1 MGHKSSSPWTNLSHA
16 DIQRLITFFDPAKNS
31 ELNKLQTDGCYHLWN
46 TLCDDGLRFAY
57 LADEVGMGK
66 TYQALGVLGVLHY
79 LKPSARVIIICPGKE
94 MQKQWSS
101 DWHSFFQ
108 EKYCPAGMDGQLK
121 SRRINANG
129 VPSFES
135 SVQPLLCDNLAQF
148 AASLVAAKQSA
159 YLLRYP
165 SFSLPLRV
173 FDWAEYRKNREALVQ
188 VKELIAEFRKVMED
202 IGFPLEEKDFAPYSS
217 DSCERLP
224 LGEASRVFL
233 SIHARCIARLV
244 NVFAPDLVIWDEAQY
259 LRTDASRN
267 DCMRT
272 IFGGLHRQGCRHLF
286 LSATPAHRDVS
297 DIDQLNYLLS
307 NSHEQ
312 KGRLIQVQQDDG
324 ISDSFRASVSRWM
337 VRRERSF
344 NGQGKLQYRDFHEE
358 PVDMFAKEQSP
369 LYALTFATMQKHLVK
384 MLDGQNNK
392 FRMGEISCHESA
404 RASIEAILPNNQG
417 AAEEG
422 VSAPN
427 NILEESSKRN
437 ATEPID
443 ESHLRR
449 LGNRFKELQTI
460 VPIEM
465 RRDLPHAKVD
475 HVVVELADRCLKN
488 GSATKELVFV
498 RRVATVDELA
508 DGLLREFQQV
518 LNQRIDALGKES
530 NKTFEDY
537 WGLPPHTDDGD
548 GNDADENETSEPTDS
563 LGPVNEL
570 PYLKALSAVKGK
582 LGRLTIYRN
591 SLGKPETST
600 IRFLLV
606 PQAEMT
612 FEDQDAWQRFLRA
625 LEITNEAYSD
635 FRNDSNKEL
644 LLRRCLAHSLR
655 FTDILVD
662 LDFLRQDDRLGYV
675 KRWVDMLSTPPSNL
689 ADYFSN
695 TRKKLRGW
703 FEHFDTIVNKCFKGS
718 GPHNSYLEIAE
729 RVATYFRGLSPV
741 ARRSGRRTDE
751 NAVIQF
757 KFPVSPN
764 VLICTD
770 VLREGVNLHL
780 FCERVSHYGI
790 AWNSGDLEQR
800 IGRVER
806 ADSLFE
812 RKILDNPEHKLH
824 VGFPYLARTLDER
837 QVKKAIR
844 RKRDIDGL
852 FSIIPPRESGE
863 CDDSLE
869 EFSVASA
876 ITQGFEPLLPPMD
889 EWPSKGEAWP
899 DHNRKELQMWDSVL
913 NHTHTIIQSTTSK
926 LDLQGFEYSCCRMLG
941 ELKLLVIEWVKLS
954 GSTASPS
961 WLACDRLIFD
971 TFERKKQWKAIRSLY
986 LPIDHALTEETVK
999 NFWQNVE
1006 AGVGNTSA
1014 DSEHRGFTYCGLRN
1028 THIQEHKIEH
1038 PVEPAQERSQISY
1051 RYRWGTGHAIA
1062 SIVGEIDEDYFSAE
1076 KAKALAIEI
1085 NKSLSLGCATLQNNR
1100 LMLLFPQV
1108 GGFVW
1113 DINRNS
1119 HISGMLAH
1127 WADRRQWILMNGADD
1142 ENDFHSLPVSGISEM
1157 NTSQAINILSSLRKW
1172 CEDLNQAINAECS
1185 HMLEWRLTNLDRLMS
1200 TRMMSAA
1207 SPFVSIP
1214 GFGKFQIAYSVTGL
1228 NTPEEEKSVVFFLA
1242 AKPANLRVVAN
1253 DMDDIWRCLSGSKDY
1268 ESWLTD
1274 DYFVEI
1280 NERHF
1285 HYAYANHHDGRQYRR
1300 LRLEIPAS
1308 NLESYSDRDNWL
1320 QFITKLATYQLFN
1333 DVFQY
1338 NSARSKMEQY
1348 LAST

>member
-1 MGHKSSSPWTNLSHA
+1 MGHKSSPPWINLSRD
-16 DIQRLITFFDPAKNS
+16 DIQRLIKFFDPAKNS
-31 ELNKLQTDGCYHLWN
+31 DLNELQTQGCYRLWN

-79 LKPSARVIIICPGKE
+79 LKPNAKVIIICPGKE

-108 EKYCPAGMDGQLK
+108 EKYCPEGMDGQLK

-129 VPSFES
+129 VPNFES

-173 FDWAEYRKNREALVQ
+173 FDWAEYRKNREAKVQ
-188 VKELIAEFRKVMED
+188 VKDLIAEFRKVMED
-202 IGFPLEEKDFAPYSS
+202 IGFPIEEKDLAPLCS
-217 DSCERLP
+217 DSCERLS
-224 LGEASRVFL
+224 LSEASKVFL

-259 LRTDASRN
+259 LRTDATRN

-272 IFGGLHRQGCRHLF
+272 IFGGLHRRGCRHLF

-312 KGRLIQVQQDDG
+312 KGNLIQVKQEDG
-324 ISDSFRASVSRWM
+324 ISDAFRASVSRWM
-337 VRRERSF
+337 VRRERSLK
-344 NGQGKLQYRDFHEE
+344 GQGKLQYRDFHEE
-358 PVDMFAKEQSP
+358 PVDMFAHEQSP
-369 LYALTFATMQKHLVK
+369 LYALTFATMQKHLVQI
-384 MLDGQNNK
+384 LDGQNNK

-417 AAEEG
+417 TSEEG

-437 ATEPID
+437 APEPID

-449 LGNRFKELQTI
+449 LGSRFKELQAI
-460 VPIEM
+460 GPLEL

-475 HVVVELADRCLKN
+475 HVVADLADRCLAK
-488 GSATKELVFV
+488 GTSTKELVFV

-508 DGLLREFQQV
+508 DGLLREFQQI
-518 LNQRIDALGKES
+518 LNQRIGAFGEDPK
-530 NKTFEDY
+530 DY
-537 WGLPPHTDDGD
+537 WGSAPEKEDGD
-548 GNDADENETSEPTDS
+548 GNDTDVNETGEPTDS
-563 LGPVNEL
+563 LGPIGEL

-606 PQAEMT
+606 PKVEMT
-612 FEDQDAWQRFLRA
+612 DDDKATWHRFLKA
-625 LEITNEAYSD
+625 LQINDESYAA
-635 FRNDSNKEL
+635 FKADSNKEL

-655 FTDILVD
+655 FSDILVD
-662 LDFLRQDDRLGYV
+662 LDLLRREDRVGYIS
-675 KRWVDMLSTPPSNL
+675 RWLEMLSNPPSEL
-689 ADYFSN
+689 AEYFSN
-695 TRKKLRGW
+695 TRQKLCGW
-703 FEHFDTIVNKCFKGS
+703 IDHFDTIVNKCFKGS

-751 NAVIQF
+751 NVVIQF

-800 IGRVER
+800 IGRIER

-812 RKILDNPEHKLH
+812 RNIQTNPEHKLH

-863 CDDSLE
+863 CDDSREDL
-869 EFSVASA
+869 SAASA
-876 ITQGFEPLLPPMD
+876 LTQGFVPLLPPME
-889 EWPSKGEAWP
+889 EWTSKGKGWP
-899 DHNRKELQMWDSVL
+899 DDNKRQLETWDSVL
-913 NHTHTIIQSTTSK
+913 EHAHKIVQKMSCR
-926 LDLQGFEYSCCRMLG
+926 LDLQGFKYSCCRMLG
-941 ELKLLVIEWVKLS
+941 ELKLLVIEWSRLS
-954 GSTASPS
+954 GSSASPS
-961 WLACDRLIFD
+961 WLPCDRLVFD

-986 LPIDHALTEETVK
+986 VPIDHTLTEETVE
-999 NFWQNVE
+999 NFWHNVD
-1006 AGVGNTSA
+1006 AGISSTSA
-1014 DSEHRGFTYCGLRN
+1014 DSEHQGFTYCGLRN
-1028 THIQEHKIEH
+1028 THIREHEIEH
-1038 PVEPAQERSQISY
+1038 PVEPGQVRSQISY
-1051 RYRWGTGHAIA
+1051 RCRWGTGHAIA
-1062 SIVGEIDEDYFSAE
+1062 SIVGEIDEMNFSTETPAS
-1076 KAKALAIEI
+1076 LASEI
-1085 NKSLSLGCATLQNNR
+1085 NKSLPLGCATLQDNS

-1108 GGFVW
+1108 SGPVW
-1113 DINRNS
+1113 DSNRNAR
-1119 HISGMLAH
+1119 ISGLLAH
-1127 WADRRQWILMNGADD
+1127 WADRRQWALMNGADD
-1142 ENDFHSLPVSGISEM
+1142 EDYFHSLPVSGISEM
-1157 NTSQAINILSSLRKW
+1157 NTSQAINILLSLRKW
-1172 CEDLNQAINAECS
+1172 CEELNQAINVECG
-1185 HMLEWRLTNLDRLMS
+1185 HMLEWRLTTSDRLMS
-1200 TRMMSAA
+1200 TQIMSAA
-1207 SPFVSIP
+1207 SSIVP
-1214 GFGKFQIAYSVTGL
+1214 IVGLGKFQIAYSVTGL
-1228 NTPEEEKSVVFFLA
+1228 NNPEEEKNVVFFLA
-1242 AKPANLRVVAN
+1242 AKPANIRVVAN

-1268 ESWLTD
+1268 ESWLPD

-1300 LRLEIPAS
+1300 LKLEIPAS
-1308 NLESYSDRDNWL
+1308 YLESYSDRDNWL
-1320 QFITKLATYQLFN
+1320 QFITKLATAQLFN

-1348 LAST
+1348 LASS

>member
-1 MGHKSSSPWTNLSHA
+1 MGHKSSSPWTNLSRE
-16 DIQRLITFFDPAKNS
+16 DIQRLITFFDPTKNP
-31 ELNKLQTDGCYHLWN
+31 ELNEVQTEGCYRLWN

-79 LKPSARVIIICPGKE
+79 LKPNARVIIICPGKE

-108 EKYCPAGMDGQLK
+108 EKYCPAGMDGHLK

-173 FDWAEYRKNREALVQ
+173 FDWADYRNDREAMVQ
-188 VKELIAEFRKVMED
+188 VKDLITEFSNVMAN
-202 IGFPLEEKDFAPYSS
+202 IGFPLEHKDFAPLSV

-224 LGEASRVFL
+224 LSEASKIFL

-259 LRTDASRN
+259 LRTDATRN

-297 DIDQLNYLLS
+297 DIDQLNYLLG

-312 KGRLIQVQQDDG
+312 KGHLIQVQQEDG
-324 ISDSFRASVSRWM
+324 VSNAFRASVSRWM

-344 NGQGKLQYRDFHEE
+344 NGRGKLQYRDFHEE
-358 PVDMFAKEQSP
+358 PVDMFGQEQSP
-369 LYALTFATMQKHLVK
+369 LYALTFAAMQKHLVQ

-417 AAEEG
+417 AAEGE

-437 ATEPID
+437 APEPID
-443 ESHLRR
+443 ESHIRK
-449 LGNRFKELQTI
+449 LGNSFKELQTI
-460 VPIEM
+460 VPLEM

-475 HVVVELADRCLKN
+475 HVVVDLADRCLIN

-508 DGLLREFQQV
+508 DGLLREFQQI
-518 LNQRIDALGKES
+518 LNQRIGAFGK
-530 NKTFEDY
+530 KPEDY
-537 WGLPPHTDDGD
+537 WGLQPQAEDGD
-548 GNDADENETSEPTDS
+548 GNDADENETSESTDS
-563 LGPVNEL
+563 LGPISEL
-570 PYLKALSAVKGK
+570 PYFKALSAVKGK

-612 FEDQDAWQRFLRA
+612 FEEKATWQRFLRA
-625 LEITNEAYSD
+625 LEITDEAYAD
-635 FRNDSNKEL
+635 FRKDSNKEL

-662 LDFLRQDDRLGYV
+662 LDLLRQDDRLGYV
-675 KRWVDMLSTPPSNL
+675 KRWLDMLTTPPSNL
-689 ADYFSN
+689 AKYFSN
-695 TRKKLRGW
+695 TRQKLRGW

-812 RKILDNPEHKLH
+812 RKILNNPEHKLH

-863 CDDSLE
+863 CDDSKE
-869 EFSVASA
+869 EHSVASA

-889 EWPSKGEAWP
+889 EWPSKGETWP
-899 DHNRKELQMWDSVL
+899 DHNRKELQMWDFVL
-913 NHTHTIIQSTTSK
+913 DHAHTIVQSMSCR
-926 LDLQGFEYSCCRMLG
+926 LDMQGFEYSCCRMLG
-941 ELKLLVIEWVKLS
+941 ELKLLVIEWVRLS
-954 GSTASPS
+954 GSSASPS
-961 WLACDRLIFD
+961 WQPCDRLVFD

-986 LPIDHALTEETVK
+986 VPIDHTLTEETVEK
-999 NFWQNVE
+999 FWHNVD
-1006 AGVGNTSA
+1006 AGIASTSA
-1014 DSEHRGFTYCGLRN
+1014 DSEHHGFTYCGLRN
-1028 THIQEHKIEH
+1028 THIREHEIEH
-1038 PVEPAQERSQISY
+1038 PVEPEQVRSQISY
-1051 RYRWGTGHAIA
+1051 RCRWGTGHAVA
-1062 SIVGEIDEDYFSAE
+1062 SIVGEIDEKNFPAGTAE
-1076 KAKALAIEI
+1076 ALANEI
-1085 NKSLSLGCATLQNNR
+1085 NKSLSLGCATIQDNR

-1108 GGFVW
+1108 AGPVW
-1113 DINRNS
+1113 DSTQNA
-1119 HISGMLAH
+1119 HISEMLAH
-1127 WADRRQWILMNGADD
+1127 WADRHQWVLMNGSDD
-1142 ENDFHSLPVSGISEM
+1142 EDSLHSLPVSGISEM

-1172 CEDLNQAINAECS
+1172 CEEFNQAINAECG
-1185 HMLEWRLTNLDRLMS
+1185 HMLEWRLTKFDRLMS

-1207 SPFVSIP
+1207 SPFVPIP
-1214 GFGKFQIAYSVTGL
+1214 GLGKFQIAYSVTGL
-1228 NTPEEEKSVVFFLA
+1228 DTPNEEKNVVFFLA
-1242 AKPANLRVVAN
+1242 AKPANVRVVAN
-1253 DMDDIWRCLSGSKDY
+1253 DMDDIWHCLSGIKDY
-1268 ESWLTD
+1268 ESWLPD

-1285 HYAYANHHDGRQYRR
+1285 HYAYANHHDGMQFRR
-1300 LRLEIPAS
+1300 LRLAIPAS
-1308 NLESYSDRDNWL
+1308 NLESYSDRGNWL
-1320 QFITKLATYQLFN
+1320 QFITKLASAQLLN

>member
-1 MGHKSSSPWTNLSHA
+1 MGHKSLSPWSNLGRE
-16 DIQRLITFFDPAKNS
+16 DIQRLVTFFDPAKNS
-31 ELNKLQTDGCYHLWN
+31 KLNELQTEGCYRLWN

-108 EKYCPAGMDGQLK
+108 EKYCPGGMDGQLK

-173 FDWAEYRKNREALVQ
+173 FDWAEYRNNREAMVQ
-188 VKELIAEFRKVMED
+188 VKDLIKEFSNVMAD
-202 IGFPLEEKDFAPYSS
+202 IGFPLEEKDFAPLSS

-259 LRTDASRN
+259 LRTDATRN

-272 IFGGLHRQGCRHLF
+272 IFGGLHRRGCRHLF

-297 DIDQLNYLLS
+297 DIDQLNYLLGD
-307 NSHEQ
+307 SHEQ
-312 KGRLIQVQQDDG
+312 KGNLIQVQQEDG
-324 ISDSFRASVSRWM
+324 ISDAFRASVSPWM

-358 PVDMFAKEQSP
+358 AVDMFAHEQSP
-369 LYALTFATMQKHLVK
+369 LYALTFATMQKHLVQ
-384 MLDGQNNK
+384 LLGGQNNK

-427 NILEESSKRN
+427 SILEESSKRN
-437 ATEPID
+437 APEPID

-449 LGNRFKELQTI
+449 LGSRFKELQAI
-460 VPIEM
+460 GPLEL

-475 HVVVELADRCLKN
+475 HVVADLADRCLAN
-488 GSATKELVFV
+488 GTSTKELVFV

-508 DGLLREFQQV
+508 DGLLREFQQI
-518 LNQRIDALGKES
+518 LNQRIGAFGEDPK
-530 NKTFEDY
+530 DY
-537 WGLPPHTDDGD
+537 WGSAPEKEDGD
-548 GNDADENETSEPTDS
+548 GNDTDVNETGEPTDS
-563 LGPVNEL
+563 LGPIGEL

-606 PQAEMT
+606 PEEEMT
-612 FEDQDAWQRFLRA
+612 DEDKATWQRFLKA
-625 LEITNEAYSD
+625 LQISDEAYAA
-635 FRNDSNKEL
+635 FLADSNKDL

-662 LDFLRQDDRLGYV
+662 LDLLRRKDRLGYV
-675 KRWVDMLSTPPSNL
+675 SRWLDTLINPPSEL
-689 ADYFSN
+689 AEYFSN
-695 TRKKLRGW
+695 TRQKLRGW
-703 FEHFDTIVNKCFKGS
+703 IDHFDTIVNKCFKGS
-718 GPHNSYLEIAE
+718 GPHNSYIEIAE

-751 NAVIQF
+751 NVVIQF

-780 FCERVSHYGI
+780 FCERISHYGI

-844 RKRDIDGL
+844 RKREIDGL
-852 FSIIPPRESGE
+852 FSVIPPRESGE
-863 CDDSLE
+863 CDDAKEDLSAA
-869 EFSVASA
+869 SVL
-876 ITQGFEPLLPPMD
+876 TQGFEPLLPPIGEWASKGK
-889 EWPSKGEAWP
+889 EWP
-899 DHNRKELQMWDSVL
+899 DYNRRQLETWDSVL
-913 NHTHTIIQSTTSK
+913 DHAHTIVQSMSCR
-926 LDLQGFEYSCCRMLG
+926 LDLQGFEYSCCRMSG
-941 ELKLLVIEWVKLS
+941 ELKMLVIEWVRLS
-954 GSTASPS
+954 GSCASPS
-961 WLACDRLIFD
+961 WLPCDRLVFD
-971 TFERKKQWKAIRSLY
+971 TFERKKQWKAVRSLY
-986 LPIDHALTEETVK
+986 VPIKHTLTEETVES
-999 NFWQNVE
+999 FWQNVD
-1006 AGVGNTSA
+1006 AGIASTSA
-1014 DSEHRGFTYCGLRN
+1014 DSEHYGFNYCGLRN
-1028 THIQEHKIEH
+1028 THIREHEIEH
-1038 PVEPAQERSQISY
+1038 PVDPEQVRSQVSY
-1051 RYRWGTGHAIA
+1051 CCRWGTGHAVA
-1062 SIVGEIDEDYFSAE
+1062 SIVCEIDEENFSAE
-1076 KAKALAIEI
+1076 IAETLASEI
-1085 NKSLSLGCATLQNNR
+1085 NKSLPVGCATLQDKH
-1100 LMLLFPQV
+1100 LMLVFPQV
-1108 GGFVW
+1108 TGPVW
-1113 DINRNS
+1113 DSEPNT

-1127 WADRRQWILMNGADD
+1127 WADRRQWVLMNGADD
-1142 ENDFHSLPVSGISEM
+1142 EDYFHSLPVSGISEM
-1157 NTSQAINILSSLRKW
+1157 NASQAINILSSLRKW
-1172 CEDLNQAINAECS
+1172 CEELNQAINTECG
-1185 HMLEWRLTNLDRLMS
+1185 HVLRWRLTNFDRFIS
-1200 TRMMSAA
+1200 NRVMSAA
-1207 SPFVSIP
+1207 SPVVPIP
-1214 GFGKFQIAYSVTGL
+1214 GLGKFQVAYSVTGL
-1228 NTPEEEKSVVFFLA
+1228 DTPEEEKIVVFYLA
-1242 AKPANLRVVAN
+1242 AKPAKVRVVAN
-1253 DMDDIWRCLSGSKDY
+1253 DMEDIWCCLSGSKDY
-1268 ESWLTD
+1268 ESWLSD
-1274 DYFVEI
+1274 DYFVEV
-1280 NERHF
+1280 NEQHI
-1285 HYAYANHHDGRQYRR
+1285 HYACANHHDGRQYRR
-1300 LRLEIPAS
+1300 LRLRIPAS
-1308 NLESYSDRDNWL
+1308 RLESYSDRVIWL
-1320 QFITKLATYQLFN
+1320 QFITKLATAQLFN

-1338 NSARSKMEQY
+1338 NVARSRMEQY
-1348 LAST
+1348 MASA